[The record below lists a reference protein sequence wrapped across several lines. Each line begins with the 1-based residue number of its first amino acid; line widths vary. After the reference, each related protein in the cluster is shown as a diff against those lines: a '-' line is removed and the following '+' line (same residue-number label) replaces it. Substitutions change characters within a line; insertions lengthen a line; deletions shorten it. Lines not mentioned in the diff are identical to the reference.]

1 MLTNAYMPSGDLV
14 VEHWH
19 KAKPGDPDAVR
30 GKVKKTISIPPA
42 IKFYRTYMGGV
53 DLFDQYRA
61 SYKLQLRSFKYWH
74 AMFYFILESALVNAW
89 ALYCQNRKLANLP
102 LEFTHFEFRAA
113 IAKSLA
119 EEWERRKTPLPSSPL
134 KHFKVSVKAKQH
146 LIAGTGHESRFL
158 CPKKHLQYRVR
169 TPASIS
175 GKTRK
180 RQLMCVH
187 CSISRPITM
196 CSLCSIP
203 LCIPDCYH
211 NYHTSNKEHHV
222 EVEQK
227 KRQTESSK

>member
-1 MLTNAYMPSGDLV
+1 
-14 VEHWH
+14 
-19 KAKPGDPDAVR
+19 
-30 GKVKKTISIPPA
+30 
-42 IKFYRTYMGGV
+42 MGV
-53 DLFDQYRA
+53 
-61 SYKLQLRSFKYWH
+61 
-74 AMFYFILESALVNAW
+74 
-89 ALYCQNRKLANLP
+89 
-102 LEFTHFEFRAA
+102 
-113 IAKSLA
+113 
-119 EEWERRKTPLPSSPL
+119 RKTPLPSSPL

-196 CSLCSIP
+196 CSLCSVP

-222 EVEQK
+222 TLRPNPPIFGIFVGAHIFGVHAFLYGSCIVGKREK
-227 KRQTESSK
+227 KIMKFLETLDLRTEASNRKPSRQVL